1 MRRAAPEQAVKTVDD
16 LYRARTSGSARHYA
30 EALKVL
36 AGGVTHSNRYWAPYP
51 IHVERAK
58 DSRMIDVDGNEYIDY
73 WVANGTMFMG
83 HANARVAAAVSAVLE
98 RGTHFGVS
106 HDLIGKLAAKVV
118 DLVPSAEVVRFTNS
132 GSEAAAHALR
142 IARGYSGRRKI
153 ARFEGTFHGVVDGLH
168 FGFRSP
174 FDRPD
179 CDGIPP
185 SAYADTLVCPYND
198 IERTAEILRA
208 HRDDLA
214 GVILEPITGVIAGEP
229 EFLRGLRALC
239 DDFGA
244 VLIYDEIVTG
254 FRMAPGGAQEFLGY
268 DVLPDITL
276 LGKVLGGGFPV
287 GAVAGRRNVMD
298 VLDPKRPVD
307 KRVEIFGTYSGN
319 VAVMAAGL
327 ATLEQLANGQ
337 PQKHAARLAERT
349 AKSLRNILARV
360 NEPVVVNQIG
370 CLLQVYFGLDEPPRS
385 HRDEARS
392 NTAQRRQ
399 FHMALM
405 TQGVF
410 FKPGSEGRVS
420 AAHTERDIDQTL
432 ERVEHVVSRGM
443 HRL

>member
-1 MRRAAPEQAVKTVDD
+1 MAERAATTVDE
-16 LYRARTSGSARHYA
+16 LYRARTPGSARLYA

-36 AGGVTHSNRYWAPYP
+36 PGGVTHSNRYWAPYP
-51 IHVERAK
+51 IHVDRAK
-58 DSRMIDVDGNEYIDY
+58 GSRMVDVDGNEYIDY

-83 HANARVAAAVSAVLE
+83 HANAKVAAAVAAVLE

-106 HDLIGKLAAKVV
+106 HDLIGKLAAKIV

-142 IARGYSGRRKI
+142 VARGYTGRRKI
-153 ARFEGTFHGVVDGLH
+153 ARFEGTFHGVIDGLH
-168 FGFRSP
+168 YGFRSP

-198 IERTAEILRA
+198 IERTAEILLR

-229 EFLRGLRALC
+229 EFLRGLRELC
-239 DDFGA
+239 DRLGA

-254 FRMAPGGAQEFLGY
+254 FRMAPGGAQEFLGGT
-268 DVLPDITL
+268 LPDITL

-287 GAVAGRRNVMD
+287 GAVAGRREVMD
-298 VLDPKRPVD
+298 VLDPKRPVE
-307 KRVEIFGTYSGN
+307 KRVEIFGTYAGN

-327 ATLEQLANGQ
+327 ATLEQLADGE
-337 PQKHAARLAERT
+337 PQKHAARLAERA
-349 AKSLRNILARV
+349 AKSLREILARE
-360 NEPVVVNQIG
+360 NEPAVVNQIG
-370 CLLQVYFGLDEPPRS
+370 CLLQVYFGLERSPRD

-392 NTAQRRQ
+392 DTAKRRQ
-399 FHMALM
+399 YHIALM

-420 AAHTERDIDQTL
+420 AAHSARDIDETL
-432 ERVEHVVSRGM
+432 NRIEHVIVGGM

>member
-1 MRRAAPEQAVKTVDD
+1 MLEPGAMSVEE
-16 LYRARTSGSARHYA
+16 LYRARTPGSARLHA

-36 AGGVTHSNRYWAPYP
+36 PGGVTHSNRYWAPYP
-51 IHVERAK
+51 LHVERA
-58 DSRMIDVDGNEYIDY
+58 SGCRLTDVDGNEYIDY

-83 HANARVAAAVSAVLE
+83 HANPQVAAAVSAVLE

-106 HDLIGKLAAKVV
+106 HDLIARLASKIVQ
-118 DLVPSAEVVRFTNS
+118 LVPSAEVVRFTNS

-142 IARGYSGRRKI
+142 VARGYTGRRKI

-168 FGFRSP
+168 VGFRSP

-198 IERTAEILRA
+198 IERTAEILRR

-229 EFLRGLRALC
+229 EFLSGLRALC
-239 DDFGA
+239 NELGA

-254 FRMAPGGAQEFLGY
+254 FRMAPGGAQEFLGGA
-268 DVLPDITL
+268 VRPDITL

-287 GAVAGRRNVMD
+287 GAVAGRRDVMD
-298 VLDPKRPVD
+298 VLDPKRPVE
-307 KRVEIFGTYSGN
+307 KRVEIFGTYAGN

-327 ATLEQLANGQ
+327 ATLEQLADGQ
-337 PQKHAARLAERT
+337 PQKHAARLAERA
-349 AKSLRNILARV
+349 AKSLREILARE
-360 NEPVVVNQIG
+360 NEPAVVNQIG
-370 CLLQVYFGLDEPPRS
+370 CLLQVYFGLDKPPRD
-385 HRDEARS
+385 HRDEARGDG
-392 NTAQRRQ
+392 AKRRQ
-399 FHMALM
+399 YHIALM

-420 AAHTERDIDQTL
+420 AVHTEQDIDQTL
-432 ERVEHVVSRGM
+432 NRIEHVIARGM
-443 HRL
+443 HRV

>member
-1 MRRAAPEQAVKTVDD
+1 MPEQAAMTVEE
-16 LYRARTSGSARHYA
+16 LYRARTPGSARLYA

-36 AGGVTHSNRYWAPYP
+36 PGGVTHSNRYWAPYP

-58 DSRMIDVDGNEYIDY
+58 DSRMVDVDGNEYIDY

-83 HANARVAAAVSAVLE
+83 HANAKVAAAVAAVLQ

-106 HDLIGKLAAKVV
+106 HDLIGKLAAKIV

-132 GSEAAAHALR
+132 GSEASAHALR
-142 IARGYSGRRKI
+142 IARGYTGRKKI
-153 ARFEGTFHGVVDGLH
+153 ARFEGTFHGVIDSLH
-168 FGFRSP
+168 YGFRSP

-198 IERTAEILRA
+198 IERTAEILRE

-229 EFLRGLRALC
+229 EFLRHLRMLC

-254 FRMAPGGAQEFLGY
+254 FRMAPGGAQEFLGG

-287 GAVAGRRNVMD
+287 GAVAGRRDVMD
-298 VLDPKRPVD
+298 VLDPKRPAEN
-307 KRVEIFGTYSGN
+307 RVEIFGTYAGT

-327 ATLEQLANGQ
+327 ATLEQLSDGE
-337 PQKHAARLAERT
+337 PQKRAARLAERA
-349 AKSLRNILARV
+349 AKSLRDILARE
-360 NEPVVVNQIG
+360 NEPAVVNQIG
-370 CLLQVYFGLDEPPRS
+370 CLLQVYFGLEKAPRD

-392 NTAQRRQ
+392 DTKKRRQ
-399 FHMALM
+399 YHLALM

-420 AAHTERDIDQTL
+420 AAHTEHDIDETL
-432 ERVEHVVSRGM
+432 NRIEHVIASGM
-443 HRL
+443 HRH